1 MGNELRSREYVRW
14 GDTWTVNYDP
24 APHETYRDFIGPQL
38 VQADSKSPHVWVL
51 LLLARL
57 VAVQKGDI
65 IIPRFSV
72 LIGTGSAMVPW
83 IVQDYTTWNPYA
95 TASGLSIRMGQHEPI
110 PAQTIAIVPQVRI
123 TPNPEFGTQRT
134 VQMSAMVAPF
144 ANPWMFA
151 MDEQEQHRSLDRE
164 AGR

>member
-1 MGNELRSREYVRW
+1 MGAELRSREYVRW

-24 APHETYRDFIGPQL
+24 APDETYRDFIGPQL

-72 LIGTGSAMVPW
+72 LIGTG
-83 IVQDYTTWNPYA
+83 
-95 TASGLSIRMGQHEPI
+95 
-110 PAQTIAIVPQVRI
+110 
-123 TPNPEFGTQRT
+123 
-134 VQMSAMVAPF
+134 
-144 ANPWMFA
+144 
-151 MDEQEQHRSLDRE
+151 
-164 AGR
+164 